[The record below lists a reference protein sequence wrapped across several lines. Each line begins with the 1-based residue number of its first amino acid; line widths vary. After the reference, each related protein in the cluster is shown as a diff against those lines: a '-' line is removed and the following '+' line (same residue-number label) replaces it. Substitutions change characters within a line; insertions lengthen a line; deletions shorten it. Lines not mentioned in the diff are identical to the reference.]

1 MITHCDTIAA
11 TTTERA
17 LPFLVTA
24 ADQPSAAPAGH
35 DFGTWLISL
44 RSATE
49 RRQRMH
55 SQLAAMGLQYRVF
68 DAVDGRANEAELLK
82 EVDQNAY
89 ERNMGSQLLP
99 GKMGVYASHIGVWQE
114 FLASPYSTALILE
127 DDVVFHADF
136 QHAVSAAM
144 STRDHWDIIRFNCIR
159 AKLPVKQ
166 FSVGQYRANAY
177 IGPFT
182 GNATYL
188 ITREAAARILPNLKP
203 QTRALDHELNR
214 FFIHD
219 YRQLGLEPWASH
231 PDDNGTSTITGKDFA
246 KVKKPH
252 WSKRLPH
259 YRLKAANYRRRAW
272 WLMQHGMVFKRSRAP
287 VHLCTAH
294 STAIATLHGKERP
307 TQSGGN
313 VPDRPD

>member
-1 MITHCDTIAA
+1 MS
-11 TTTERA
+11 A
-17 LPFLVTA
+17 LLPVTA
-24 ADQPSAAPAGH
+24 ADQHPPPPAGQ
-35 DFGTWLISL
+35 DFGVWLISL
-44 RSATE
+44 TSATE
-49 RRQRMH
+49 RRQRMD
-55 SQLAAMGLQYRVF
+55 SQLTAMGLQYRVF
-68 DAVDGRANEAELLK
+68 DAVDGRASEAELLK
-82 EVDQNAY
+82 QVDQKAY

-127 DDVVFHADF
+127 DDVVFHPDF

-144 STRDHWDIIRFNCIR
+144 SAREHWDIIRFNCIR

-177 IGPFT
+177 VGPFT

-188 ITREAAARILPNLKP
+188 ITRGTAARILPNLKP

-214 FFIHD
+214 FFIHH

-231 PDDNGTSTITGKDFA
+231 PDDQGTSTITGKNFA
-246 KVKKPH
+246 MVKKPH

-259 YRLKAANYRRRAW
+259 YRLKAANYGRRAW
-272 WLMQHGMVFKRSRAP
+272 WLLKQGMLFKTATAMNVNGRS
-287 VHLCTAH
+287 H
-294 STAIATLHGKERP
+294 
-307 TQSGGN
+307 
-313 VPDRPD
+313 